1 MDMEGGREGG
11 TSGESSM
18 KTYFAYLKQI
28 ASGNLLNEQ
37 GVSANLVLSDN
48 RGVEWGGRWEG
59 DSRGKGHM
67 YTYG

>member
-1 MDMEGGREGG
+1 MQGKNGDVDIENRLVDMEGGREGG

-48 RGVEWGGRWEG
+48 L
-59 DSRGKGHM
+59 
-67 YTYG
+67 